1 MSDNSKRI
9 KQLLRLL
16 LTTALLAPVTALA
29 QAPPAVSRTSYRSA
43 TASNSGLPDL
53 GLDRLAMFGRRWR
66 SQPAASMPVYVPD
79 QEAVVIDDEM
89 APACEMPAYGE
100 VYDYGQCC
108 YPPPPWA
115 HRCNVYFDYLYLRAR
130 NAELVYATPVDGPVT
145 PPGNPANPGNQ
156 VAQLAM
162 LDPEFQSAFRLG
174 FWWARDDSTSWGLS
188 YTRFES
194 HVNSSIDVQPGIFI
208 QSLVTHPG
216 VQNAE
221 DNWQRAS
228 ARLDTD
234 YELLDADARWLLAG
248 GDNFGLN
255 LISGLRLG
263 RLQQDF
269 DSTFEINGWRSLDTG
284 AHFDGGGLRLGLDGA
299 RYVTNGGL
307 MVYGHGIVSLLAG
320 RISASYTQTSAFSGT
335 EVNTYWKAGR
345 IVPTVDL
352 EAGIGWRSRCD
363 RLRLSLGYTYTTWF
377 NTLAMDEW
385 IDAVNANSF
394 AGLGGDSITF
404 DGLVAHGEWR
414 F

>member
-1 MSDNSKRI
+1 V
-9 KQLLRLL
+9 
-16 LTTALLAPVTALA
+16 LLAPVLA
-29 QAPPAVSRTSYRSA
+29 SAQVPQAVSRTSYRSA
-43 TASNSGLPDL
+43 AAPSSGLPDL
-53 GLDRLAMFGRRWR
+53 GLERLALFGRRWR
-66 SQPAASMPVYVPD
+66 NQPAVGTPVYVPD
-79 QEAVVIDDEM
+79 QGAVMIDDGM
-89 APACEMPAYGE
+89 AADCETPYYGE
-100 VYDYGQCC
+100 VYDYGECC

-115 HRCNVYFDYLYLRAR
+115 HRCNVYIDYLYLRAR
-130 NAELVYATPVDGPVT
+130 DSELAYAAPVDGPVT

-156 VAQLAM
+156 VAPLGM
-162 LDPEFQSAFRLG
+162 LDPEFKSAYRIG
-174 FWWARDDSTSWGLS
+174 FWWAKDDSTSCGLS

-194 HVNSSIDVQPGIFI
+194 HVNSSIDIQPGLFI

-228 ARLDTD
+228 ARFDTD
-234 YELLDADARWLLAG
+234 FELLDADARWLLAG
-248 GDNFGLN
+248 GDCFGLN
-255 LISGLRLG
+255 LLAGLRFG
-263 RLQQDF
+263 RLRQDF
-269 DSTFEINGWRSLDTG
+269 SSAYAVNGWRNVGTG

-299 RYVTNGGL
+299 RYVSDRGL
-307 MVYGHGIVSLLAG
+307 MVYGRGIVSLLAG
-320 RISASYTQTSAFSGT
+320 QIKASYVQTSAFSGT

-345 IVPTVDL
+345 IVPTLDL

-363 RLRLSLGYTYTTWF
+363 RLRLSLGYVYTTWF

-394 AGLGGDSITF
+394 AGLGDDAITF

>member
-1 MSDNSKRI
+1 MNDNSRKVR
-9 KQLLRLL
+9 RLL
-16 LTTALLAPVTALA
+16 PVLLAIATSVPLSALA
-29 QAPPAVSRTSYRSA
+29 QAPQAVSRTSYRSA
-43 TASNSGLPDL
+43 TSTSPGLPDL
-53 GLDRLAMFGRRWR
+53 GLERLALFGRRWR
-66 SQPAASMPVYVPD
+66 SQPATGSPVYVPD
-79 QEAVVIDDEM
+79 QGAVVIDDGM
-89 APACEMPAYGE
+89 APACEMDDCGE

-130 NAELVYATPVDGPVT
+130 DAELVYAVPVDGPVT

-156 VAQLAM
+156 VAPAGM

-194 HVNSSIDVQPGIFI
+194 HVNSSINVEPGMFI
-208 QSLVTHPG
+208 QSMVTHPG

-221 DNWQRAS
+221 DNWQQAS

-234 YELLDADARWLLAG
+234 FELLDADARWLLAG
-248 GDNFGLN
+248 GDCFGLN
-255 LISGLRLG
+255 LISGLRLA
-263 RLQQDF
+263 RLRQDF
-269 DSTFEINGWRSLDTG
+269 NSNFTINGWRNVGTG

-299 RYVTNGGL
+299 RYVTCSGL
-307 MVYGHGIVSLLAG
+307 MVYGRGIVSLLAG
-320 RISASYTQTSAFSGT
+320 QVKASYVQRSAFSGT

-345 IVPTVDL
+345 IVPTLDF

-363 RLRLSLGYTYTTWF
+363 RVRLSIGYAYTAWL

-394 AGLGGDSITF
+394 AGLGDDSITF